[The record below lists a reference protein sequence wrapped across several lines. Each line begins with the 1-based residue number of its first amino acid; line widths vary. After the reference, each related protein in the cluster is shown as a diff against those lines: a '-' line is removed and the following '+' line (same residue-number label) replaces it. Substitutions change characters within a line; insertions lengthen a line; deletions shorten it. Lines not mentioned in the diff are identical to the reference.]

1 MLETHIVTS
10 SLIFLL
16 VLILMLC
23 LTLLL
28 VLCLISLMDLII
40 VHIVLIHERTS
51 LCLDD
56 LVMAHILIVV
66 IVSYVILTFLLEGL
80 TLTLNPDTWTM
91 HVFSIV
97 VHIPVVQ
104 MVMWHRLLRLSLVA
118 WLSAGFLR
126 FISLTPTL
134 SH

>member
-1 MLETHIVTS
+1 MIVLVTWMSFTFVTRQLRRDALVMLETHIVTS

-51 LCLDD
+51 L
-56 LVMAHILIVV
+56 
-66 IVSYVILTFLLEGL
+66 
-80 TLTLNPDTWTM
+80 
-91 HVFSIV
+91 
-97 VHIPVVQ
+97 
-104 MVMWHRLLRLSLVA
+104 
-118 WLSAGFLR
+118 
-126 FISLTPTL
+126 
-134 SH
+134 